1 MSLINASRD
10 RPLTQGQQNK
20 KDVLSDFLDE
30 YSEDELIQEILLPLF
45 RHIGFHR
52 VEAPGHK
59 DKSLEYGKDMWMSYV
74 LPTQRVIYFGIQVK
88 KGKLDASGVSKSSNS
103 NIAEVFNQA
112 LMMLGYEIFDP
123 EINKKV
129 LIDHAFIISGGEITK
144 QAKNWIVENLHN
156 SKRSQILFMDKEE
169 ILNLYV
175 KNNILLAT
183 KVKQYEMFLSKL
195 SKNKK
200 LLT

>member
-1 MSLINASRD
+1 
-10 RPLTQGQQNK
+10 
-20 KDVLSDFLDE
+20 
-30 YSEDELIQEILLPLF
+30 
-45 RHIGFHR
+45 
-52 VEAPGHK
+52 
-59 DKSLEYGKDMWMSYV
+59 
-74 LPTQRVIYFGIQVK
+74 
-88 KGKLDASGVSKSSNS
+88 
-103 NIAEVFNQA
+103 
-112 LMMLGYEIFDP
+112 MMLGYEIFDP